1 MNDKGIGQL
10 SGLAG
15 RLVAEGLISAEE
27 ATEAQRE
34 ASMEQVPLVSFLVEK
49 KNVCKT
55 ELDLFSLTGSAS
67 LRGSGKV
74 SGSRFQDVKQATMRI
89 CVDRMFT
96 FSMCCNQGCGQPDF

>member
-49 KNVCKT
+49 KNVDSDRLAAVASQEFGVPQFDAT
-55 ELDLFSLTGSAS
+55 NFDLTAIPQGVVEVDLILKHHA
-67 LRGSGKV
+67 LPIYRRGN
-74 SGSRFQDVKQATMRI
+74 RRQ
-89 CVDRMFT
+89 
-96 FSMCCNQGCGQPDF
+96 